1 MWDLRVRYSPPGTEW
16 RRRTVTVFVGA
27 HGDSM
32 LFLALTLDKCG
43 RQHLWCLPMS
53 TKLCTGTWGSY
64 SSGCLVFSSPPGG
77 RAVARHQSAHGAGL
91 PCLAVA
97 VRSTQ
102 ARPLVTGTYLC
113 HKWLRPGSPVR
124 RSSTCKTE
132 EGETKYGD
140 RRSQPREEPPDP
152 LQL

>member
-1 MWDLRVRYSPPGTEW
+1 MRDLRVRYSPPGTEW
-16 RRRTVTVFVGA
+16 RRGTVTVFVGA

-32 LFLALTLDKCG
+32 LFLAFDTGQVWKAVFVVPSYVYQVVHWNVGQLQL
-43 RQHLWCLPMS
+43 RLPCLQ
-53 TKLCTGTWGSY
+53 
-64 SSGCLVFSSPPGG
+64 FSPGG
-77 RAVARHQSAHGAGL
+77 RVVAGHQSAHGAGL

-102 ARPLVTGTYLC
+102 ARPLVTGPYLC

-124 RSSTCKTE
+124 LSSTCKTE
-132 EGETKYGD
+132 EGETKYGG
-140 RRSQPREEPPDP
+140 RWSQPREEPPDP